1 MTAIDAGTFVD
12 VDRLIDAVAVTE
24 QSDDERLAL
33 LVEFKRYSQAH
44 HASTGYWSRIRRRHT
59 RDALRDQLVEAL
71 AARAEAQKEREVA
84 LRALAAAALE
94 RLRADSVDSVLD
106 RLDERV
112 EEVEESRQQAAQVEG
127 EREPDDPYTI
137 LHLLPAGYHENFESD
152 YRDALRAAYPAEGYL
167 ALRRMLKRW
176 RKAAE
181 ALSDPAYQAEA
192 EKSRIAIETGD
203 FTGYASMDEVFEI

>member
-1 MTAIDAGTFVD
+1 MTAMDPVTFIE
-12 VDRLIDAVAVTE
+12 VDRLIEAVTE
-24 QSDDERLAL
+24 QPDDERLAL
-33 LVEFKRYSQAH
+33 VEFKRYGLVH
-44 HASTGYWSRIRRRHT
+44 HPSTGYWSRLLRRHT
-59 RDALRDQLVEAL
+59 RDALLAEL
-71 AARAEAQKEREVA
+71 AARAEAQKAREAA

-94 RLRADSVDSVLD
+94 QLRADSVESVLD

-112 EEVEESRQQAAQVEG
+112 EEVDESRQQAAQVEG
-127 EREPDDPYTI
+127 EREPDDPYMI
-137 LHLLPAGYHENFESD
+137 LQVLPAEYHEQFESD

-192 EKSRIAIETGD
+192 EKSRHAIEIGD
-203 FTGYASMDEVFEI
+203 FTGYASMDEIFGAPERG